1 MRRTRGDDRSAKNS
15 NNTAKKQ
22 ITDGSGGIAMV
33 ALTCFGPSL
42 ACSKVAPK
50 AAVRFFI
57 SAVQFPAYTRRS
69 LASETPCTLSWV
81 AAGPGA
87 ESIDTLPCGCGRWEG
102 EDPRLKGR
110 AGCSQMGT
118 VFLLVG
124 DMPSRTAD

>member
-1 MRRTRGDDRSAKNS
+1 MRRTHGDDRSAKNSNS

-50 AAVRFFI
+50 VAVRFFI

-69 LASETPCTLSWV
+69 LASETRAPSR
-81 AAGPGA
+81 G
-87 ESIDTLPCGCGRWEG
+87 S
-102 EDPRLKGR
+102 GR
-110 AGCSQMGT
+110 AGGRKHRHTSFNT
-118 VFLLVG
+118 VEQQRVDFTI
-124 DMPSRTAD
+124 SHS